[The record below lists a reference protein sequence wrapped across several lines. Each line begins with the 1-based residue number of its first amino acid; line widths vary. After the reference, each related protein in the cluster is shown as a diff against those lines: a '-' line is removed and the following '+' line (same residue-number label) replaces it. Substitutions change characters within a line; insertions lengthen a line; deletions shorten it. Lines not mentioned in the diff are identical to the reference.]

1 MKFINEEDLTEENMA
16 EFWKEIDILE
26 KEAERDCKMLQ
37 ESTHPK
43 FNSIEEARQFYNAMP
58 FSEWENKMFKRYGIN
73 G

>member
-26 KEAERDCKMLQ
+26 EEAERESKKLQ

-43 FNSIEEARQFYNAMP
+43 FNSIEEARRFYNAIP
-58 FSEWENKMFKRYGIN
+58 FSEWENKMFKKYGIN